1 MDISKEENCG
11 VFRWNYWLEEDAGE
25 IKFSPG
31 RSWQTGLS
39 SAGGGGG
46 GALNLDLDNKGTMHS
61 VSLLTIGR
69 GGRAKSIEE
78 DVNSNT
84 PYVGEASPV

>member
-1 MDISKEENCG
+1 MELLARGGCG
-11 VFRWNYWLEEDAGE
+11 RNQVLPWQELAD
-25 IKFSPG
+25 
-31 RSWQTGLS
+31 RSLLCWRGV
-39 SAGGGGG
+39 
-46 GALNLDLDNKGTMHS
+46 ALNLDLDNKGTMHS